1 MNKIVILST
10 HTHTHH
16 IKHLIFSY
24 DSQNKHGLCSSKLL
38 TEYILSGRRRLFGM
52 KYRWTY
58 KYHWDE
64 RQTSNKEGQFAF
76 QRENAWRKYK
86 RNNENKIKK
95 KTVWKRRN
103 NGRSVPTSRT
113 EPLFTPN
120 SPVTFC
126 SVTSIPARAL
136 FLVAFCERWDE
147 ALVYPDK
154 DAFCSLPEVNHVSTI
169 TRVGI

>member
-1 MNKIVILST
+1 MVYAPQNYLLNIFCQGDAGCLVWNIDGLTNIIEMNVRHQIKRDSLRFKERMREGNIKEITKI
-10 HTHTHH
+10 
-16 IKHLIFSY
+16 KF
-24 DSQNKHGLCSSKLL
+24 
-38 TEYILSGRRRLFGM
+38 
-52 KYRWTY
+52 
-58 KYHWDE
+58 
-64 RQTSNKEGQFAF
+64 
-76 QRENAWRKYK
+76 
-86 RNNENKIKK
+86 KK